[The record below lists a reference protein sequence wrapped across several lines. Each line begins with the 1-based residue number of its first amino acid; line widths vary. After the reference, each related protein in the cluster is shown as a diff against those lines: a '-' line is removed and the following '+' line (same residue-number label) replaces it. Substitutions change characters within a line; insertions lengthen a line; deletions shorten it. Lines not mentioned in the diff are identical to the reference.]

1 MLACHQPRRLGGG
14 RVTSPD
20 GAGRRPAGRRCG
32 PPTTAVFLAL
42 LAAASLAVAL
52 QADAVHPGEAYA
64 QVAAPEV
71 SAVDSPTLDGVYG
84 TGYIVGVRVT
94 FTENVDVAGTP
105 LLELSTDPPR
115 NASYGVGS
123 GTDRLVFWY
132 AVQPGDTAARLGY
145 AGQNAISLNGGSI
158 NGSASGLAA
167 NVSLPESGIVTR
179 AGGDPRNIEVYAF
192 PRPALVP
199 AGSAVNGSGGFD
211 LLHKSQD
218 VSVFKMGDDDETY
231 AFVSSS
237 GDNQVEGVQLIRI
250 HENGTLEAVN
260 SVTGS
265 NTEGP
270 NRPFR
275 LEGPGR
281 LTTFNLGD
289 NIQALVTS
297 WSDGVQGIRILPNG
311 TLLPNGTIESSSN
324 TEGGFYVNGA
334 RDVDAFVMGGDTYA
348 VVTSGRPP
356 GAVQAI
362 LVNSNGTLEAA
373 GLPALGGAGGFK
385 LNNVHDIDVF
395 EMNNET
401 YAAAAA
407 RNARAIQ
414 LIHINGSG
422 GLSLNASAVD
432 GERGSDGKRYDQLN
446 GARAVSAFEANG
458 TTYILAASDWDDGV
472 QLIRVHSDGALSAAD
487 SAHDDDRYGF
497 VELLNP
503 FDVDTFK
510 TNGTTYAVVAAR
522 DDQGV
527 QMIRINPDGTLTAA
541 GFATDGQKDFE
552 VLRGASGIDT
562 FELGGVQHAIV
573 SAYWNHGV
581 QLIRLTP
588 ASVVNV
594 TSQSEDRTYV
604 AGETINITVAFS
616 ENVTIRNPPPRL
628 ALGTGNF
635 AEYAAGDHTD
645 ALTFSYRVVPNDVV
659 GDLDYAGQGALQ
671 TRGALTGAG
680 EHDVDLT
687 LPAPG
692 GPGSLAGSSNIVL
705 NATVPTVLGVGA
717 PAGTYATGDMVNI
730 TVTFSK
736 NVSVTGV
743 PLLELET
750 GTVNRNATYFDGN
763 NTSIL
768 VFNYTVVDGDSAAR
782 LDYAGTGALSLNNGT
797 IRDAAG
803 SNATLALPAPGT
815 AGSLADSGRVR
826 IVTATVPVVL
836 SVGSPDNDGTYGTG
850 RIVAV
855 NVNFTEAV
863 NVTGTP
869 ALALSTDPAR
879 NATYKGGNGTDSLV
893 FWYAV
898 QRGDA
903 AARLDYTGTGAL
915 SLDGGTIRGED
926 DNANLTLPAPGSA
939 DSLGA
944 LKAIE
949 IKAAQRPVL
958 VPAGSATDGAGGFDA
973 LAGSQGVSAL
983 LFGGNVYAVV
993 AASND
998 DGVQLVRIYE
1008 NGTMEAAGSA
1018 AGPNDD
1024 PARTL
1029 RLEGPQNIVAF
1040 RHGGGSSGSPAHALA
1055 TTWVEGVQGL
1065 RIHPDGTLSPA
1076 GSAPSGSAADFG
1088 PLHGSTGIDTV
1099 EVGGKTYAVVG
1110 LAGDDR
1116 GIQTFLVSPDG
1127 TLAPAS
1133 AAPFGNPRYVEGDRR
1148 DVAAFYMD
1156 GNAYAVAA
1164 ARSDDG
1170 VRLVRIGADG
1180 VPTPGASATDGA
1192 GGFDML
1198 GGASGIDAFEMGGS
1212 AYAVAAARDDN
1223 GVQLIRIHGD
1233 DTISPGGSAGDGED
1247 GFAEL
1252 GGAYGIDAFEMGG
1265 HAYALVAARGDD
1277 GVQLVRVNDDGTLT
1291 AAGWA
1296 TDDKGGFDALGGA
1309 SGVDTFGMGC
1319 DTYAIV
1325 ASSHDNGVQ
1334 LIRLSPAY
1342 VTGVI
1347 PPPGDRTYAA
1357 GDTVEI
1363 TVAFS
1368 EAVGI
1373 AGPPPRLL
1381 LGTGGAGIAE
1391 YASGGGTAMLK
1402 FSYTVAP
1409 GSSAADLAYAGP
1421 DALQTRGAI
1430 TGAAGHAAN
1439 LELPWAGDG
1448 PPGSRTAATA
1458 DAEFT
1463 GRNTVRIE
1471 YSAPLGVPAA
1481 CSGPVYSAVTASG
1494 GTSAMPVAGVSGLDT
1509 STHIVVFGGDGVTEN
1524 HTGAVALKM
1533 GLEGEANGTLYEFTN
1548 DTIAVRA
1555 AGALAAVSRPAG
1567 QMPVVEITPD
1577 SFVRE
1582 IDVEDAGE
1590 AVRAAINVT
1599 ALGRAPPSP
1608 DPADNVAVFP
1618 LGGVT
1623 IKSSFAVLTVPP
1635 SVTARFVPADGL
1647 LELYVAGPR
1656 PLDERPLV
1664 ERVADALN
1672 ASAADIE
1679 LRRVI
1684 EVGDNETHVVFDMP
1698 VRILLNGQAN
1708 GTAYYVNNTNNA
1720 VMPITAACAA
1730 DDTAAVHSQLG
1741 GAGECQLDL
1750 SGDKAIYTY
1759 HLTQFSTARNTAM
1772 PDVPRPPTMPDA
1784 PPPPTALEI
1793 MVDEAAAGSTVGVPA
1808 GTYAADMLTVNRSLT
1823 IEPADPDNP
1832 PVFTNH
1838 THIVVRPAADGPVV
1852 IRGLVFE
1859 DTAHS
1864 SDGRGIASII
1874 VETAAGMPPGGAVTI
1889 EGNTFRNTCDT
1900 AVRAAA
1906 GAGDAP
1912 PIADLVIRD
1921 NKFYDVGGNR
1931 EGAGCAS
1938 SPNAPDR
1945 ADAIAAGR
1953 HVAPF
1958 AAGTAQ
1964 LANMTVRDNY
1974 IFGTTYT
1981 GIRIAGADGLVVE
1994 GNHIEDVPDDGIRIL
2009 PSRDVAVRANTIV
2022 GANSAPYAQA
2032 ASAGAAGA
2040 AVEVWSGSDDV
2051 AATLNRISGS
2061 AGAFYVCAGTCD
2073 PGPDAADGTGGA
2085 PVSVHGAAINSDD
2098 GSNDVRFNHNVL
2110 AKSNTGTLIANGAGG
2125 MLNAR
2130 SNYYPGYAASA
2141 EARVAAAA
2149 GSVSYAPALD
2159 DAGPVRIGAVVAD
2172 GDGSPVRSIDS
2183 AVRAAFELGVHG
2195 FNARQAEIGGFVG
2208 LEPAVRAVDSPGST
2222 AAARAGHAAAL
2233 ADLRSGASA
2242 DARMLPVL
2250 HNSIASAMAAYDA
2263 SGAAALAGISAMG
2276 ATHGHYP
2283 FVNARNGTIVAHGAN
2298 ASLVGDA
2305 TIVRALAGGTD
2316 ESLRALFD
2324 FEGTAGIAGTGV
2336 EPGYPNAS
2344 WKWWAYDFVDP
2355 ATGGTVSKR
2364 SVLALHPGPDGALH
2378 GADDLVF
2385 GAGYYPGPGAAHL
2398 VVAAGDAPAAAANA
2412 SVGAVVVSPTST
2424 AAQLAAPDLL
2434 FRLAPPDSKLAGAVL
2449 QQAAA
2454 DGPDAGSVA
2463 VVALNDSASLQSMG
2477 LAGELAMI
2485 DDLDALPD
2493 GVSSVSVVSYD
2504 SSAAA
2509 GWESGAASSIRA
2521 SLPQGSAAVYAGRA
2535 DAFAALAAAFGDRLP
2550 SNTKWY
2556 ATGELA
2562 RADLAAAGPAAAA
2575 LARAVNLTVLS
2586 QLAAPDAAIDAAL
2599 ALPSINVTL
2608 DATTRGPAY
2617 AAHDAPG
2624 LLGRAIASTAG
2635 VPGLPAGVAAAI
2647 EEDVARTHD
2656 GALGSPLI
2664 LDRNGD
2670 LALPVTYAVSSF
2682 PDSAGGAWAAQP
2694 NRVGELSCGI
2704 TLERAVLDFGSL
2716 APGQRSRVAA
2726 QTVINTGTIQY
2737 DTVRLAPTDWTY
2749 AGTDETLPASITELR
2764 ELGRTAAFLDARQG
2778 IQVAQ
2783 DLGPGMDRDIQ
2794 YRIDLTAYQAI
2805 PAGQVSQTIT
2815 YLVMCDDTP

>member
-1 MLACHQPRRLGGG
+1 M
-14 RVTSPD
+14 
-20 GAGRRPAGRRCG
+20 
-32 PPTTAVFLAL
+32 AL

-52 QADAVHPGEAYA
+52 QAAAVHPGEAYA
-64 QVAAPEV
+64 QVAAPV
-71 SAVDSPTLDGVYG
+71 VTGVDSPTLDGVYG
-84 TGYIVGVRVT
+84 TGYIVGVRVA

-105 LLELSTDPPR
+105 LLEISTDPPR

-167 NVSLPESGIVTR
+167 NVSLPESGVVTSTR
-179 AGGDPRNIEVYAF
+179 GDPRNIEVYAF

-218 VSVFKMGDDDETY
+218 VSVFKMGDDEKTY
-231 AFVSSS
+231 ALVSSN

-265 NTEGP
+265 NTEGA
-270 NRPFR
+270 NRPFK
-275 LEGPGR
+275 LEGPDR
-281 LTTFNLGD
+281 NTVFNLGG

-297 WSDGVQGIRILPNG
+297 WSDGVQGIRILPDG
-311 TLLPNGTIESSSN
+311 TLLPNGTATYSPH
-324 TEGGFYVNGA
+324 NGA
-334 RDVDAFVMGGDTYA
+334 RDADTFVMGDKTYA
-348 VVTSGRPP
+348 VVTWGRPP
-356 GAVQAI
+356 GAVQLI
-362 LVNSNGTLEAA
+362 EVHPNGTLAA
-373 GLPALGGAGGFK
+373 VGSPALGGASGYK
-385 LNNVHDIDVF
+385 LSDVRDIDAFV
-395 EMNNET
+395 MNGT
-401 YAAAAA
+401 AYAIAAA
-407 RNARAIQ
+407 RNDNATQ
-414 LIHINGSG
+414 LIRINSNGSF
-422 GLSLNASAVD
+422 SLAGSAVD
-432 GERGSDGKRYDQLN
+432 GELGSDGIKRYEELQ
-446 GARAVSAFEANG
+446 RSKAVSAFE
-458 TTYILAASDWDDGV
+458 
-472 QLIRVHSDGALSAAD
+472 
-487 SAHDDDRYGF
+487 
-497 VELLNP
+497 
-503 FDVDTFK
+503 
-510 TNGTTYAVVAAR
+510 TNGTTYALVGSGDWRPGFNYGIQLIRIHADGNLSAADSVPDDRRYGFRELRNPYDIDTFVMNGTTYAIVSAR
-522 DDQGV
+522 DDRGV
-527 QMIRINPDGTLTAA
+527 QLIRINPGGTLTAA
-541 GFATDGQKDFE
+541 GWVTDDDETGFT
-552 VLRGASGIDT
+552 VLEGASGIDV
-562 FELGGVQHAIV
+562 FELGGVRHAIV

-588 ASVVNV
+588 AYVVNV
-594 TSQSEDRTYV
+594 TSPSEDRTYV

-616 ENVTIRNPPPRL
+616 ENVTIRDPPPRL
-628 ALGTGNF
+628 VLGTGGT
-635 AEYAAGDHTD
+635 AEYVSGRGTD
-645 ALTFSYRVVPNDVV
+645 ALTFVYRVVPNDIV
-659 GDLDYAGQGALQ
+659 GGLDYAGQGALQ
-671 TRGALTGAG
+671 TRGGLTGAG
-680 EHDVDLT
+680 IHEVDLT

-692 GPGSLAGSSNIVL
+692 GPGSLANSSNIVL
-705 NATVPTVLGVGA
+705 NATVPTVLRVGA
-717 PAGTYATGDMVNI
+717 PAGTYTTGDMVNI

-736 NVSVTGV
+736 DVSVTGV

-763 NTSIL
+763 NTSML
-768 VFNYTVVDGDSAAR
+768 VFNYTVVDGDSATR

-803 SNATLALPAPGT
+803 SSATLALPAPGT

-850 RIVAV
+850 RILAV
-855 NVNFTEAV
+855 NVNFSEAV

-869 ALALSTDPAR
+869 ALALSTEPAR
-879 NATYKGGNGTDSLV
+879 NAIYKSGNGTGSLV

-903 AARLDYTGTGAL
+903 AARLDYAGTGAL
-915 SLDGGTIRGED
+915 SLNGGTIRGED

-983 LFGGNVYAVV
+983 PFGGSVYAVV
-993 AASND
+993 AANND
-998 DGVQLVRIYE
+998 DGVQLVRIHE
-1008 NGTMEAAGSA
+1008 NGTLEAAGSA
-1018 AGPNDD
+1018 AGAGDD
-1024 PARTL
+1024 PARTF

-1055 TTWVEGVQGL
+1055 TTWVEGVQGM

-1076 GSAPSGSAADFG
+1076 GSAPSGSAAHFG

-1099 EVGGKTYAVVG
+1099 EVGGETYAVVG

-1116 GIQTFLVSPDG
+1116 GIQTFLVGPDG

-1133 AAPFGNPRYVEGDRR
+1133 AAPFGNPLNVEGDRR
-1148 DVAAFYMD
+1148 DIAAFYMGGD
-1156 GNAYAVAA
+1156 AYAVSA

-1170 VRLVRIGADG
+1170 VRLAGIGADG
-1180 VPTPGASATDGA
+1180 VLSLGASATDGA
-1192 GGFDML
+1192 GGFNML
-1198 GGASGIDAFEMGGS
+1198 GGASGIDAFEMGGD

-1233 DTISPGGSAGDGED
+1233 GTISPGGSAGDGED

-1265 HAYALVAARGDD
+1265 HAYALVAARDD
-1277 GVQLVRVNDDGTLT
+1277 NGVQLVRVNNDGTLT

-1296 TDDKGGFDALGGA
+1296 TDDRGGFDMLGGA

-1325 ASSHDNGVQ
+1325 ASSHDHGVQ

-1347 PPPGDRTYAA
+1347 TPPGDRTYAA

-1381 LGTGGAGIAE
+1381 LGAGGAGIAE

-1402 FSYTVAP
+1402 FRYTVAP
-1409 GSSAADLAYAGP
+1409 GSGAADLVYAGP

-1430 TGAAGHAAN
+1430 TGAGGHAAN

-1448 PPGSRTAATA
+1448 PPGSRIAATA

-1494 GTSAMPVAGVSGLDT
+1494 ETSAMPVAGVSGLDT

-1524 HTGAVALKM
+1524 QTGAVALKM

-1548 DTIAVRA
+1548 DTIAVMA
-1555 AGALAAVSRPAG
+1555 AGAAAAVSKPTG

-1582 IDVEDAGE
+1582 IDVEEGGAV
-1590 AVRAAINVT
+1590 VRAAINIT
-1599 ALGRAPPSP
+1599 ALGMAPPAP

-1618 LGGVT
+1618 PKGLT
-1623 IKSSFAVLTVPP
+1623 IRSSFAVLTVPP
-1635 SVTARFVPADGL
+1635 GATAMFVPADGL
-1647 LELYVAGPR
+1647 LELYVSGPQ
-1656 PLDERPLV
+1656 PLDERPLI

-1730 DDTAAVHSQLG
+1730 DDTAAVHTQLG

-1750 SGDKAIYTY
+1750 GGDKAIYTY
-1759 HLTQFSTARNTAM
+1759 HLTEFSTAKSTARNATMNATM
-1772 PDVPRPPTMPDA
+1772 PDVPRPPTMPDV
-1784 PPPPTALEI
+1784 PRPPTALEI
-1793 MVDEAAAGSTVGVPA
+1793 MVGEAAAGSTVEVPA
-1808 GTYAADMLTVNRSLT
+1808 GTYAADMLTVNKSLT

-1832 PVFTNH
+1832 PLFTNH

-1859 DTAHS
+1859 DTTHS
-1864 SDGRGIASII
+1864 SDGRGLASII

-1912 PIADLVIRD
+1912 PIAGLVIRD

-1953 HVAPF
+1953 HAAPF
-1958 AAGTAQ
+1958 AAGAAQ
-1964 LANMTVRDNY
+1964 LANMTVQDNY

-2032 ASAGAAGA
+2032 ASAGAGA

-2085 PVSVHGAAINSDD
+2085 QVSVPRAAINSDD

-2149 GSVSYAPALD
+2149 GSVTYAPALD

-2195 FNARQAEIGGFVG
+2195 FNAGQAEIGGFVG

-2222 AAARAGHAAAL
+2222 AAARAGHAAAI

-2298 ASLVGDA
+2298 ASLVGDTA
-2305 TIVRALAGGTD
+2305 TVRALAGGTA
-2316 ESLRALFD
+2316 ESVRALFD
-2324 FEGTAGIAGTGV
+2324 FENMAGIAGTGV
-2336 EPGYPNAS
+2336 APGYPNAS

-2398 VVAAGDAPAAAANA
+2398 VVAAGDAPAAANA
-2412 SVGAVVVSPTST
+2412 SAGAVVVSPAST

-2454 DGPDAGSVA
+2454 DGPDAASVA

-2477 LAGELAMI
+2477 LAGELAKI
-2485 DDLDALPD
+2485 SDLDALPD
-2493 GVSSVSVVSYD
+2493 GVSSVRVVSYD
-2504 SSAAA
+2504 SSAAD
-2509 GWESGAASSIRA
+2509 GWESSAASSIRA
-2521 SLPQGSAAVYAGRA
+2521 VLPQGSAAVYAGRA
-2535 DAFAALAAAFGDRLP
+2535 DAFAALAAAFGDQLP
-2550 SNTKWY
+2550 SNTRWY

-2586 QLAAPDAAIDAAL
+2586 QHAAPDAAIDAAL

-2608 DATTRGPAY
+2608 DETTRGPAY
-2617 AAHDAPG
+2617 AAYDAPG
-2624 LLGRAIASTAG
+2624 LLGRAIASTAA
-2635 VPGLPAGVAAAI
+2635 VPGSPAGVAAAI

-2682 PDSAGGAWAAQP
+2682 PGSAGGAWAAQP

-2704 TLERAVLDFGSL
+2704 TLERAVLDFGNL
-2716 APGQRSRVAA
+2716 APGQRSRVAP
-2726 QTVINTGTIQY
+2726 QTVINTGTIAY
-2737 DTVRLAPTDWTY
+2737 DTVRLAPTDWAY
-2749 AGTDETLPASITELR
+2749 AGTGETLPASITELR
-2764 ELGRTAAFLDARQG
+2764 ELGRTAAFLDARPG

-2783 DLGPGMDRDIQ
+2783 GLGPGMDRDIQ

-2805 PAGQVSQTIT
+2805 PAGEVSQTIT
-2815 YLVMCDDTP
+2815 YLVMCADAP